1 MKALK
6 EFLTESKKIK
16 GTKFP
21 TKLPDDVKNVIVEY
35 FKNIPNIK
43 TETDVY
49 EYLDYAADE
58 VWDYIFTEYGIPE
71 RLLSNGIRTIEVIW
85 PNWGNDIVKAV
96 LG

>member
-1 MKALK
+1 MKTLK
-6 EFLTESKKIK
+6 EFLTEGKRIK

-21 TKLPDDVKNVIVEY
+21 TKLPDDVKNVIVDY
-35 FKNIPNIK
+35 FKNVTNVK

-71 RLLSNGIRTIEVIW
+71 RLLSTGIRTIEVIW

>member
-6 EFLTESKKIK
+6 EFLTEGKKIK

-21 TKLPDDVKNVIVEY
+21 TKLPDDVKNVIVDY

-71 RLLSNGIRTIEVIW
+71 RLLSNGIRTIEVVW